1 MEVMAAEGGTGRG
14 WEGRGQILSA
24 VIRTLDLE
32 GLGQDEI
39 F

>member
-1 MEVMAAEGGTGRG
+1 MEVEAAEGGTGGG

-24 VIRTLDLE
+24 VIRTLDVE
-32 GLGQDEI
+32 RLGQDEI